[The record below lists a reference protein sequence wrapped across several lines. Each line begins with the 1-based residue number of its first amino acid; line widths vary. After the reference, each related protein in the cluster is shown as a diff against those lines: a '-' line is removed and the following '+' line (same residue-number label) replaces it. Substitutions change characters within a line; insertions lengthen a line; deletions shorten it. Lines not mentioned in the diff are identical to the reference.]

1 LFISALGFPAGGI
14 FYAWRTLM
22 NIINTPEALAHVLAS
37 PLDPLLQ
44 RLLRQR
50 VEQLTDEGYDP
61 FGLVTFA
68 VVEPGD
74 RLDALEAAL
83 SLPIVINLVDGSRYG
98 SDTDY
103 TPSAEWIA
111 DHGGLF
117 ELVYVLSDDGAGVAI
132 FVPDR
137 DGIDPVLLSLC
148 RTFAEGSPCN

>member
-1 LFISALGFPAGGI
+1 MRIIHSPE
-14 FYAWRTLM
+14 TL
-22 NIINTPEALAHVLAS
+22 ALALVS
-37 PLDPLLQ
+37 SLDPLLQ

-50 VEQLTDEGYDP
+50 ADQLVGEGYDP
-61 FGLVTFA
+61 FDLVTFA

-83 SLPIVINLVDGSRYG
+83 GLPIATNLVDGTRYG
-98 SDTDY
+98 GDPDY
-103 TPSAEWIA
+103 VPSAEWIA

-137 DGIDPVLLSLC
+137 EGIDPTLLSLC
-148 RTFAEGSPCN
+148 RTFADGSPCS

>member
-1 LFISALGFPAGGI
+1 MFIIRSPKTMA
-14 FYAWRTLM
+14 R
-22 NIINTPEALAHVLAS
+22 ALASS
-37 PLDPLLQ
+37 PDPLLQ
-44 RLLRQR
+44 RLLRLR
-50 VEQLTDEGYDP
+50 VEQLTGEGYNP
-61 FGLVTFA
+61 FDLATFA
-68 VVEPGD
+68 IVERFD

-83 SLPIVINLVDGSRYG
+83 GLPIATNLVDGSRYG
-98 SDTDY
+98 DDPDY
-103 TPSAEWIA
+103 VPSAEWIA